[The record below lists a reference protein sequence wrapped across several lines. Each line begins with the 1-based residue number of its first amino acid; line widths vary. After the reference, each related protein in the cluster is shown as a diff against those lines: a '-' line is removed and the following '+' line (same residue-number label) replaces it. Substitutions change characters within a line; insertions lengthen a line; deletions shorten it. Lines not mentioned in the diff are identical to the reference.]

1 MYQTL
6 LFFIQRTPFF
16 FPFLGLCLG
25 ILLQGYAHQSSNI
38 AWITGGLGLVFLL
51 GFFLLPHR
59 KRYHWQT
66 VLSVAYCLLF
76 ITGGQVLLA
85 ETDIRNHKNWIG
97 KLEIDTLA
105 PALELVI
112 ETSPVEK
119 TNTTQVIASVCALHR
134 GKSPQPAVGK
144 IILSSYQSESLA
156 HLLPG
161 TRILLIK
168 IPNRLIHTGNPGERD
183 WATYYLRQQI
193 THRCMVKNSDFLLL
207 DSSTYHYVFTRLLI
221 QVQRKIVSLLESS
234 IQDPQAAGLA
244 AALLIGYR
252 EQLDSTLQESYSK
265 TGVIH
270 IIAISGMHLA
280 LLGWLLQFFVRP
292 FQKNKIRLVLSQ
304 FLIIAIIWFFT
315 LLAGATPSVLRAALA
330 FTIDA
335 VGKMLARKPL
345 SINTLTA
352 AGFLLLVA
360 QPYWLWDLGFQLS
373 FSAVLSIVLFAKP
386 IQQVL
391 ITRIQFLQSVT
402 TLIAVTLAAQLL
414 TSPFT
419 LYYFQ
424 QFPLGFLLSNLVAV
438 PLSTC
443 ILYILLLLLLT
454 ASIPFVGT
462 GVGMVAK
469 ITIGWMNQY
478 IRLISEIPG
487 IQLDELHW
495 TWGEAF
501 LLLIVILTGAGCLL
515 LKCKS
520 STLLTVIGGCLLI
533 TWQCCDYF
541 LHQKQKALIIYQ
553 SKSNTIIS
561 WINGNQALHI
571 LDSNGRAKVVKKNR
585 LIKAS
590 NSYYRI
596 QRQTDTLLTPYF
608 QVGNWTIIVPNRKFE
623 PPTITGR
630 EKETIL
636 LISKAAPYYGSSWVQ
651 NQTITIAILDGTLGV
666 RTRANWKKLFN
677 ARGIPV
683 HDMLTAGA
691 FVHSSSS
698 STFALLS
705 TLHTP

>member
-1 MYQTL
+1 MYQAL
-6 LFFIQRTPFF
+6 LFFIQHTPFF

-25 ILLQGYAHQSSNI
+25 IITQEYLPVKSTGAIYLLSAG
-38 AWITGGLGLVFLL
+38 FLL
-51 GFFLLPHR
+51 HTIYFFLPQR
-59 KRYHWQT
+59 KRYQWQS
-66 VLSVAYCLLF
+66 LLPFIYLLF
-76 ITGGQVLLA
+76 FVAGGQVLLA
-85 ETDIRNHKNWIG
+85 AKDIRNHKNWIG

-119 TNTTQVIASVCALHR
+119 TNSTQVVASAYALHR
-134 GKSPQPAVGK
+134 GKSQQPAIGK

-193 THRCMVKNSDFLLL
+193 THRCVVKNTDYLVL
-207 DSSTYHYVFTRLLI
+207 DSSTYHYIFTRMLTRL
-221 QVQRKIVSLLESS
+221 QRKIVSLLESS
-234 IQDPQAAGLA
+234 IQDSQAAGLA

-252 EQLDSTLQESYSK
+252 QNLDPSLQESYSK
-265 TGVIH
+265 TGVVH

-292 FQKNKIRLVLSQ
+292 FEKNKIGVLLSQ
-304 FLIIAIIWFFT
+304 FLIITIIWFFT

-335 VGKMLARKPL
+335 VGKMLGRKPL

-352 AGFLLLVA
+352 AGFLLLVI

-373 FSAVLSIVLFAKP
+373 FSAVFSIILFAKP
-386 IQQVL
+386 LQQVL
-391 ITRIQFLQSVT
+391 ITRIQFLQPVT

-443 ILYILLLLLLT
+443 ILYILLLLLFT

-462 GVGMVAK
+462 GVGMIAK
-469 ITIGWMNQY
+469 TTIGWMNQY
-478 IRLISEIPG
+478 IQLIGEIPG

-501 LLLIVILTGAGCLL
+501 LLLLFILTGAGWIGLKSKSGALL
-515 LKCKS
+515 AS
-520 STLLTVIGGCLLI
+520 ISGILLTG
-533 TWQCCDYF
+533 WQLGDGL
-541 LHQKQKALIIYQ
+541 LHQKQEAIVIYL
-553 SKSNTIIS
+553 SKSGS
-561 WINGNQALHI
+561 MLGWIKGNQALYI
-571 LDSNGRAKVVKKNR
+571 LDRSTQAGELNKNR
-585 LIKAS
+585 IIKAS
-590 NSYYRI
+590 NRYFRI
-596 QRQTDTLLTPYF
+596 QHQTDTLLTPYF
-608 QVGNWTIIVPNRKFE
+608 QLGNCTIIVPNRKFE
-623 PPTITGR
+623 SPTIPGR
-630 EKETIL
+630 GKENIL
-636 LISKAAPYYGSSWVQ
+636 LISKAAPYDGGSWIQHNIISV
-651 NQTITIAILDGTLGV
+651 AILDGTLGT
-666 RTRANWKKLFN
+666 RTRENWKKQLS
-677 ARGIPV
+677 AHKIPV
-683 HDMLTAGA
+683 HDMITNGA
-691 FVHSSSS
+691 FVHSPSS
-698 STFALLS
+698 STFAFPS

>member
-1 MYQTL
+1 
-6 LFFIQRTPFF
+6 
-16 FPFLGLCLG
+16 
-25 ILLQGYAHQSSNI
+25 
-38 AWITGGLGLVFLL
+38 
-51 GFFLLPHR
+51 
-59 KRYHWQT
+59 
-66 VLSVAYCLLF
+66 
-76 ITGGQVLLA
+76 
-85 ETDIRNHKNWIG
+85 
-97 KLEIDTLA
+97 
-105 PALELVI
+105 
-112 ETSPVEK
+112 
-119 TNTTQVIASVCALHR
+119 
-134 GKSPQPAVGK
+134 
-144 IILSSYQSESLA
+144 
-156 HLLPG
+156 
-161 TRILLIK
+161 
-168 IPNRLIHTGNPGERD
+168 
-183 WATYYLRQQI
+183 
-193 THRCMVKNSDFLLL
+193 
-207 DSSTYHYVFTRLLI
+207 
-221 QVQRKIVSLLESS
+221 
-234 IQDPQAAGLA
+234 
-244 AALLIGYR
+244 
-252 EQLDSTLQESYSK
+252 
-265 TGVIH
+265 
-270 IIAISGMHLA
+270 
-280 LLGWLLQFFVRP
+280 
-292 FQKNKIRLVLSQ
+292 
-304 FLIIAIIWFFT
+304 
-315 LLAGATPSVLRAALA
+315 
-330 FTIDA
+330 
-335 VGKMLARKPL
+335 
-345 SINTLTA
+345 
-352 AGFLLLVA
+352 LVA

-454 ASIPFVGT
+454 AIIPFVGT
-462 GVGMVAK
+462 GIGMIAK
-469 ITIGWMNQY
+469 TTIAWMNQY

-590 NSYYRI
+590 NRYYRI

-623 PPTITGR
+623 PPTLTGR
-630 EKETIL
+630 GKETIL

-651 NQTITIAILDGTLGV
+651 NQTITIAVLDGTLGV
-666 RTRANWKKLFN
+666 RTRANWNKLFN

>member
-112 ETSPVEK
+112 ENSPVQK

-292 FQKNKIRLVLSQ
+292 FQKNKIRLLLSQ

-335 VGKMLARKPL
+335 VGKMTGRKPL
-345 SINTLTA
+345 SMNTLTA
-352 AGFLLLVA
+352 AGFLLLVI

-373 FSAVLSIVLFAKP
+373 FSAVFSIILFAKP
-386 IQQVL
+386 LQQVL
-391 ITRIQFLQSVT
+391 ITRIQFLQPVT

-424 QFPLGFLLSNLVAV
+424 QFPIGFLLSNLVAV

-443 ILYILLLLLLT
+443 ILYILLLLLFT

-462 GVGMVAK
+462 GVGMIAK
-469 ITIGWMNQY
+469 TTIGWMNQY
-478 IRLISEIPG
+478 IQLIGEIPS

-501 LLLIVILTGAGCLL
+501 LLLLFILTGAGWIG
-515 LKCKS
+515 LKSKS
-520 STLLTVIGGCLLI
+520 GAFLASISGILLTG
-533 TWQCCDYF
+533 WQLGDGLF
-541 LHQKQKALIIYQ
+541 HQKQEAIVIYL
-553 SKSNTIIS
+553 SKSGS
-561 WINGNQALHI
+561 MLGWIKGNQALYI
-571 LDSNGRAKVVKKNR
+571 LDRSTQAGELNKNR
-585 LIKAS
+585 IIKAS
-590 NSYYRI
+590 NRYFRI
-596 QRQTDTLLTPYF
+596 QHQTDTLLTPYF
-608 QVGNWTIIVPNRKFE
+608 QLGNCTIIVPNRKFE
-623 PPTITGR
+623 SPTIPGR
-630 EKETIL
+630 GKENIL
-636 LISKAAPYYGSSWVQ
+636 LISKAAPYDGGSWIQHNIISV
-651 NQTITIAILDGTLGV
+651 AILDGTLGT
-666 RTRANWKKLFN
+666 RTRENWKKQLS
-677 ARGIPV
+677 AHKIPV
-683 HDMLTAGA
+683 HDMITNGA
-691 FVHSSSS
+691 FVHSPSS
-698 STFALLS
+698 STFAFPS
-705 TLHTP
+705 MLHTP